1 MGDAAK
7 GGPTLCPYLVTMNK
21 YVGLLTLEMDLFL
34 DFIRVRA
41 GLTCN
46 YHSSRAVIFS
56 WMRAGGKEGASG
68 LAGPSHCCHT
78 LSSCD
83 VCVFCVRSVCVYYC
97 CCCYLPL
104 TATTNQQPKQVE
116 LEWKL
121 VSRRPRA
128 SCANDDHSS
137 SSFSLSL
144 SFSSSRLFL
153 NTF

>member
-83 VCVFCVRSVCVYYC
+83 VCVFCVRSVYCV
-97 CCCYLPL
+97 PL
-104 TATTNQQPKQVE
+104 LLLLFALSRNNKPAAKASRARVE
-116 LEWKL
+116 
-121 VSRRPRA
+121 VSEP
-128 SCANDDHSS
+128 SP
-137 SSFSLSL
+137 
-144 SFSSSRLFL
+144 SRFL
-153 NTF
+153 R